1 MESQISHNL
10 AYLLSSRPKG
20 YSLKM
25 LNKILK
31 IRLLFKN
38 NENIKLLFLNNFNNS
53 KILTFNKEI
62 LNYDVYDK
70 YKQFIPSYQGKFFPT
85 AIGKLYP

>member
-10 AYLLSSRPKG
+10 AYLLTSRPKG

-25 LNKILK
+25 LEKILN

-38 NENIKLLFLNNFNNS
+38 NENIKLLYLNNFNHS
-53 KILTFNKEI
+53 DIIEFNKET
-62 LNYDVYDK
+62 LNFDIFNKK
-70 YKQFIPSYQGKFFPT
+70 YYVPIYNKYLFIPNF
-85 AIGKLYP
+85 